1 MIVLLDNGHGVNTP
15 GKCSPDGVFREYKWA
30 REEVRLIHEA
40 LKAKGITSQILVPE
54 ETDIPLSTRVARA
67 NAVCKQY
74 GARNVLLI
82 SVHVNADGADGKWH
96 NATGW
101 ECYTTRG
108 VTRSDKLA
116 DCLYDAA
123 KKHLAG
129 KRIRTD
135 YTDGDPDQEAN
146 FYIIKNVVCP
156 AVLTESFFQDNKED
170 VSYLLSKDGRDQ
182 ICKVHVDGIIDFINK
197 NK

>member
-1 MIVLLDNGHGVNTP
+1 MIVLLDNGHGNNTP

-30 REEVRLIHEA
+30 REEVRLIQEA

-54 ETDIPLSTRVARA
+54 ENDVPLSARVQRA
-67 NAVCKQY
+67 NAVCNKY

-82 SVHVNADGADGKWH
+82 SVHVNAAGADGRWH

-101 ECYTTRG
+101 AAYTTKG
-108 VTRSDKLA
+108 VTRSDQLA
-116 DCLYDAA
+116 TCLYDAA
-123 KKHLAG
+123 KKHLVG

-135 YTDGDPDQEAN
+135 YSDGDPDWEAN
-146 FYIIKNVVCP
+146 FYIIKHANCP
-156 AVLTESFFQDNKED
+156 AVLTESFFQDNKAD
-170 VSYLLSKDGRDQ
+170 VSYLLSKEGRDQ

-197 NK
+197 SK